1 MSSVIQALE
10 EEVKAIEESI
20 EKHKKKNV
28 SEDILDGLK
37 ELREKVIRV
46 LTDLK
51 AGADLHMMCGRC
63 KAVLPACDYGF
74 STIVQDCPD
83 CGHHIKIEVTCP
95 KCNDVRTV
103 YRDRQFEETEHDRT

>member
-1 MSSVIQALE
+1 
-10 EEVKAIEESI
+10 
-20 EKHKKKNV
+20 
-28 SEDILDGLK
+28 
-37 ELREKVIRV
+37 VIRV

-74 STIVQDCPD
+74 STSFRIVLTVDTI
-83 CGHHIKIEVTCP
+83 IKIEVTCP